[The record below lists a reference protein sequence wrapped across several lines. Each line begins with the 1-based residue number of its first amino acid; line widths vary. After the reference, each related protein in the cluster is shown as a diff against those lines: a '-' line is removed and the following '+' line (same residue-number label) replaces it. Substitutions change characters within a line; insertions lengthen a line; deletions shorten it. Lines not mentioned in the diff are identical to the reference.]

1 MIPNPLD
8 SLLVTSDSYYVAN
21 GGESA
26 VYRCFTDDDIEVQAR
41 DLRLTAIIMG
51 PFVVLRSFE
60 RFIDPSLKTFPEKQ
74 H

>member
-41 DLRLTAIIMG
+41 DLRLTG
-51 PFVVLRSFE
+51 PFVILKSCE
-60 RFIDPSLKTFPEKQ
+60 RFIDPRLKIFPEKQ

>member
-1 MIPNPLD
+1 MIRNPLD

-41 DLRLTAIIMG
+41 DLRLT
-51 PFVVLRSFE
+51 
-60 RFIDPSLKTFPEKQ
+60 
-74 H
+74 